1 MIPEKPYV
9 WLKRM
14 DRHYVELGD
23 ADIGILK
30 RLDNALDGI
39 GDELKRHQKVLRELE
54 ERERDIRYEL
64 AKFDSYAEQIEEL
77 KKQLAKIDEKL
88 GVNQDE

>member
-1 MIPEKPYV
+1 MHTDLSGSEID
-9 WLKRM
+9 LN
-14 DRHYVELGD
+14 
-23 ADIGILK
+23 DIFNIRKHSCFLFRVRG
-30 RLDNALDGI
+30 NAMDGI